1 MSTDLVLHFWPFE
14 FNGNVRMVLGQG
26 YVMCGEAGRET
37 RDDGG
42 LAAAGQRQ
50 GNIDIDGVI

>member
-1 MSTDLVLHFWPFE
+1 
-14 FNGNVRMVLGQG
+14 MVLGQG